1 MLFKSEGRRR
11 TYIELPAFNV
21 FACVF
26 ICDDDDKL
34 GDLAAYHPLVELGH
48 DLLDVCL
55 YLVIG
60 RDWVMLVGTAA
71 NQSREQSGMRLPS
84 MLRPYFLTLGM
95 ISRVIGA

>member
-1 MLFKSEGRRR
+1 MLKSEGRRG

-26 ICDDDDKL
+26 ICDDNDKL

-48 DLLDVCL
+48 DLLDICL

-60 RDWVMLVGTAA
+60 RDWEMLVGTAA
-71 NQSREQSGMRLPS
+71 D
-84 MLRPYFLTLGM
+84 
-95 ISRVIGA
+95 